1 MFTAGV
7 GISDAANTL
16 EAVSSALRQAK
27 AQMGPGRTN
36 LVLCFATVH
45 HAPQFD
51 AMHAALVQG
60 AGTDHVVGCSGGGVI
75 GGRREIE
82 DGPGVAVL
90 TVATDEMRMALFHDP
105 EFYRDNRASAERIA
119 AAVDSCIGENALL
132 LAFPDPLSMSG
143 DRFLEGIEDYCG
155 RIPIVGGAAGN
166 DGRHSHTYQI
176 GAHGVTTH
184 GVSGVLLAGPIRHS
198 AGITQACHP
207 LCTPEVI
214 TAGEGNRIDEI
225 GGRPA
230 VALLAELLKEQGILQ
245 FSAAAGLIFLAI
257 PLDPT
262 DAKLQPGH
270 YTARNLTALDLD
282 RGAVHVAEE
291 IQVGQAV
298 AFAIRE
304 PARALRDMQAMVRGV
319 AESWPA
325 PPPVFGLYTNCC
337 GRGHGL
343 YRRANRDASII
354 GGTFDHLPVAGFFSY
369 AEFCPVDYHNR
380 VHNYSGILTL
390 VGEPLA

>member
-7 GISDAANTL
+7 GISDAADAREGVT
-16 EAVSSALRQAK
+16 SALRQAK
-27 AQMGPGRTN
+27 TQMGRERAD
-36 LVLCFATVH
+36 LVLCFATVD
-45 HAPQFD
+45 HAPCF
-51 AMHAALVQG
+51 AEMHAVLVQG

-82 DGPGVAVL
+82 GAPGVAVL

-105 EFYRDNRASAERIA
+105 DFHRDNRASAERIA
-119 AAVDSCIGENALL
+119 AAVDTCMGDNPLL
-132 LAFPDPLSMSG
+132 IAFPDPLSMQG
-143 DRFLEGIEDYCG
+143 DRFLEAIEDYCG
-155 RIPIVGGAAGN
+155 RVPIVGGAAGD
-166 DGRHSHTYQI
+166 DGRHGHTYQI
-176 GAHGVTTH
+176 GPQGVTTH
-184 GVSGVLLAGPIRHS
+184 GVSGVLLSGPIRHS

-214 TAGEGNRIDEI
+214 TAGDGNRIDEI

-282 RGAVHVAEE
+282 NGAVYVGEE

-319 AESWPA
+319 AEAWPA
-325 PPPVFGLYTNCC
+325 PPPTFGLYTNCC
-337 GRGHGL
+337 GRGRGL
-343 YRRANRDASII
+343 YRRANRDAAII
-354 GGTFDHLPVAGFFSY
+354 GGTFDHVPVAGFFSY
-369 AEFCPVDYHNR
+369 AEFCPVERHNR
-380 VHNYSGILTL
+380 LHNYSGILTL
-390 VGEPLA
+390 VGEALA